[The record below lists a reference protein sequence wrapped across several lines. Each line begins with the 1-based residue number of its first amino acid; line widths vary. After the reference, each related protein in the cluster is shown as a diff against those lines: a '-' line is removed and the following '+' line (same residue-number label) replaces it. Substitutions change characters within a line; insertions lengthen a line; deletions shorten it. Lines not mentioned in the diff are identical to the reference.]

1 MIRISA
7 GNPAALIQPSSSLED
22 ACQAGTCDAAMLKYG
37 VFADWNPGS
46 QGADVFVLPSEMQAM
61 AWDNQGADFGSWPTA
76 EYSGGTLN
84 SSISPTALGNVN
96 NSGYADVIFSTALDG
111 KGTILAYEYDTSPP
125 VGTDFPITLPDNVL
139 SYGGFSIADI
149 DRDGTVEIVFGTSD
163 GYLHCWELGSCSTG
177 YAPWTQFQHDDGRT
191 GVLE

>member
-1 MIRISA
+1 M
-7 GNPAALIQPSSSLED
+7 G
-22 ACQAGTCDAAMLKYG
+22 K
-37 VFADWNPGS
+37 
-46 QGADVFVLPSEMQAM
+46 
-61 AWDNQGADFGSWPTA
+61 PT
-76 EYSGGTLN
+76 GTLT